1 MKKQYFLIVS
11 LLGFTTIKT
20 AVAVPEET
28 IGWIEQDQIQPEYI
42 ILTAKIDTGADNS
55 SVHAQNIDVYEK
67 DGNEMVKFSV
77 ENKDGDSAEF
87 DLPLVRYTSIKRK
100 GAESIMRPVV
110 SMGLCIG
117 NTLKDVE
124 INLSNRKISRIAC

>member
-1 MKKQYFLIVS
+1 
-11 LLGFTTIKT
+11 
-20 AVAVPEET
+20 
-28 IGWIEQDQIQPEYI
+28 
-42 ILTAKIDTGADNS
+42 
-55 SVHAQNIDVYEK
+55 
-67 DGNEMVKFSV
+67 MVKFAI

-124 INLSNRKISRIAC
+124 INLANRENFTYRMLIGRSYLKDRYLVTSGKTYTVEPTCKDDSLVQIKSY